1 MREKIEAASGPHGR
15 PAWLRG
21 FRAYLSAITVGS
33 LAWETLQ
40 LPLYTVWETGA
51 PRAQAIAV
59 VHCTG
64 GDLLIA
70 LSALMLALLLAG
82 HESWPHRRFWVAYTT
97 FSEWLNVVV
106 RTSWAYSER
115 MPVIPVFGFRLG
127 LAPLLQWTVVPLAA
141 FAAVPRRTRMWTT
154 CAGSP
159 ASQERRATTDA

>member
-1 MREKIEAASGPHGR
+1 MRGNIEAASGPDGR

-21 FRAYLSAITVGS
+21 FRAYLSAIAVGN

-40 LPLYTVWETGA
+40 LPLYAVWETGA

-70 LSALMLALLLAG
+70 LSALMLALVLAG
-82 HESWPHRRFWVAYTT
+82 HESWPHRRFWAVASLTLLFGAAYTT

-115 MPVIPVFGFRLG
+115 MPIIPVFGFRLG
-127 LAPLLQWTVVPLAA
+127 LAPLLQWIVVPLAA
-141 FAAVPRRTRMWTT
+141 FAAVPRGTRM
-154 CAGSP
+154 
-159 ASQERRATTDA
+159 